1 MTGGMKHALLAT
13 LWVSEKSD
21 DFPIKL
27 VSYVRCCG
35 ESIHYPNINAL
46 QRTQHWHYQIEYD
59 WFPNAWM
66 P

>member
-1 MTGGMKHALLAT
+1 MKGGMEHALLAT

-35 ESIHYPNINAL
+35 ESIHYPNTNAL
-46 QRTQHWHYQIEYD
+46 QRTQH
-59 WFPNAWM
+59 
-66 P
+66 